1 MSLKKNCLQALV
13 KFMSNFSPKLQDAT
27 DDELMHMVNELDF
40 RVVPLASDEL
50 TRRSIRKLEK
60 AIQQYNKQTSKQT
73 RKMIR
78 LTWGIVGLTVVMVI
92 GLVIQIILVL

>member
-1 MSLKKNCLQALV
+1 MSLKRSCLQALV

-27 DDELMHMVNELDF
+27 DDELVHMVNELDF

-60 AIQQYNKQTSKQT
+60 TIQQYNKQTSKQT
-73 RKMIR
+73 QKMIR
-78 LTWGIVGLTVVMVI
+78 LTWGIVGLTVVMVV
-92 GLVIQIILVL
+92 GLVIQIILAL

>member
-1 MSLKKNCLQALV
+1 MQASV

-60 AIQQYNKQTSKQT
+60 TIQQYNKQTSKQT
-73 RKMIR
+73 QKMIR

-92 GLVIQIILVL
+92 GLVIQIILAL